1 MQKQKQILNQKLNL
15 GPLQIQFL
23 NLLQIPIVDLDKRIE
38 KEIEENPAIEE
49 HDEDDLSSEK
59 TYQNNIYKNN
69 ESKTELTSILSKKAK
84 RLNMTIEYY
93 NQFMDNY
100 ASYIITP

>member
-1 MQKQKQILNQKLNL
+1 MQKQKQILNQKLSL

-49 HDEDDLSSEK
+49 HDELSL
-59 TYQNNIYKNN
+59 IH
-69 ESKTELTSILSKKAK
+69 I
-84 RLNMTIEYY
+84 
-93 NQFMDNY
+93 
-100 ASYIITP
+100 

>member
-1 MQKQKQILNQKLNL
+1 MQKQKQILNQKLSL

-49 HDEDDLSSEK
+49 HDEDDLNSEK
-59 TYQNNIYKNN
+59 IIKIMFTKTVNRKQILLLKILPEIQILLRSIY
-69 ESKTELTSILSKKAK
+69 
-84 RLNMTIEYY
+84 TI
-93 NQFMDNY
+93 N
-100 ASYIITP
+100 